1 MEIVGYTITQCIAEG
16 GMAAAYLAEQTSL
29 GRTVVLKVL
38 DTSVNDSRLALRRFM
53 NEGQLL
59 AALRHPNIITIYDI
73 GTASNFVY
81 ISMEY
86 VSGGDLRQRLAD
98 GPLAPEQA
106 LDVLEQ
112 VARGLGA
119 AHAEGIVH
127 RDVKP
132 GNILFRSD
140 GTPLLSDFGIAK
152 SLVRDADLT
161 ATGVFLGSPNYM
173 APEQAEPGEIDT
185 RTDLYALGVIF
196 YEMLT
201 GQKPYRSESVI
212 EVIHMHK
219 HAPIPRLPGQLA
231 AFQGVLDLTLA
242 KDRNDRFRDVA
253 ALQHYLPAVR
263 AEWLATTQE
272 LPAKALAPPVA
283 VTRLRWDPAPDH
295 RWRVGLYG
303 LLALALLGYGSLYLI
318 EADLAAAPKLE
329 DPGDLA
335 QFTATQVALS
345 QPSAAPAPVG
355 AVDPAMVISAL
366 LWLGNHCLNT
376 QRLTLPPSD
385 NAYYYFTRILQLD
398 PGHLAAR
405 AGLAEVA
412 KRYALLADGAVGRG
426 DSARAQAYLAIGRQ
440 VDPQNEA
447 LRVIAELAT
456 PPGGIWGTLVRWWG
470 RR

>member
-1 MEIVGYTITQCIAEG
+1 MEIAGYTITQCIAEG

-59 AALRHPNIITIYDI
+59 AALRHPNVITIYDI

-86 VSGGDLRQRLAD
+86 VSGGDLKQRLAD
-98 GPLAPEQA
+98 GPLAPDQA
-106 LDVLEQ
+106 LDILDQ
-112 VARGLGA
+112 VARGLCA

-132 GNILFRSD
+132 GNVLFRSD

-185 RTDLYALGVIF
+185 RTDIYALGVIF

-219 HAPIPRLPGQLA
+219 HAPIPRLPGDLA
-231 AFQGVLDLTLA
+231 VFQGLLDLTLA
-242 KDRNDRFRDVA
+242 KDRNDRFRDVP
-253 ALQHYLPAVR
+253 ALQHYLSAVR
-263 AEWLATTQE
+263 AEWLSTTQE
-272 LPAKALAPPVA
+272 LTAQEVMAPAP
-283 VTRLRWDPAPDH
+283 VTRLRWDSPPDR
-295 RWRVGLYG
+295 RWR
-303 LLALALLGYGSLYLI
+303 LALYVLLVLALFGYGALYVI
-318 EADLAAAPKLE
+318 EADLAAAPQIN

-335 QFTATQVALS
+335 QFTATQAALT
-345 QPSAAPAPVG
+345 QPSPTAAAAG
-355 AVDPAMVISAL
+355 AVDPATVISAL

-385 NAYYYFTRILQLD
+385 NAYYYFSRILQLE
-398 PGHLAAR
+398 PSHVAAR
-405 AGLAEVA
+405 AGLTEVA

-440 VDPQNEA
+440 IDPQNEA

-456 PPGGIWGTLVRWWG
+456 PPGGIWSTLTRWLG
-470 RR
+470 RD